1 MASKWSCTF
10 WAWRANFLT
19 CVFVLAFLNAFFF
32 GKLSCYS
39 TFSQYYCAND
49 RLNCSIWLPI
59 NFMICLLVYVMFLFL
74 IWSIETKKHHMK
86 QIVAKQNAWLAIKC
100 TPLKDVTQSAY
111 QMQQRENVD
120 VDGQVTRVRSQQTNR
135 HIVSTILRDP
145 GAVRGGGGGQEY
157 SWLVLP

>member
-1 MASKWSCTF
+1 
-10 WAWRANFLT
+10 
-19 CVFVLAFLNAFFF
+19 
-32 GKLSCYS
+32 
-39 TFSQYYCAND
+39 
-49 RLNCSIWLPI
+49 
-59 NFMICLLVYVMFLFL
+59 
-74 IWSIETKKHHMK
+74 MK

-145 GAVRGGGGGQEY
+145 GAVKGGGGGGGQEY
-157 SWLVLP
+157 SRLGLP

>member
-1 MASKWSCTF
+1 
-10 WAWRANFLT
+10 
-19 CVFVLAFLNAFFF
+19 
-32 GKLSCYS
+32 
-39 TFSQYYCAND
+39 
-49 RLNCSIWLPI
+49 
-59 NFMICLLVYVMFLFL
+59 
-74 IWSIETKKHHMK
+74 MK

-145 GAVRGGGGGQEY
+145 GAVKKGGGGWGAGIL
-157 SWLVLP
+157 SAGSPIMSFD